1 MSQKKYSYYI
11 PEHYIMYDMCYC
23 MSEKCIQNCARKKG
37 ASGICT
43 VSDFTKSCSDYKE
56 KK

>member
-11 PEHYIMYDMCYC
+11 PEHYTMYDMCYC